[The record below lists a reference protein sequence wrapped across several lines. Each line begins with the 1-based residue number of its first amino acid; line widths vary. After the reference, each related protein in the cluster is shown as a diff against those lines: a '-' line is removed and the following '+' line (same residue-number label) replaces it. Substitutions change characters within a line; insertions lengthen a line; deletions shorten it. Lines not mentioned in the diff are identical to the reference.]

1 VLTLRSVGWAGAL
14 TLAACDA
21 NAFDARA
28 RHAAAEARA
37 DSAATAAI
45 PPGLVDVLTLD
56 MYLRDDYLR
65 TTEGASCVVQ
75 SAPGAPE
82 ERRRVRAPL
91 PDSALVIV
99 YVRSATDT
107 APRRV
112 EVLRRAGSGEQIGV
126 AWTADENDV
135 AVVRWPNGLDRPP
148 EQGVYPRGGPLPR
161 VLRALG
167 RRARAL
173 SCGRD
178 DATAGGH

>member
-1 VLTLRSVGWAGAL
+1 MLTLRSIRWAGAL
-14 TLAACDA
+14 TLVASASCDA

-37 DSAATAAI
+37 DSAAAAAI

-56 MYLRDDYLR
+56 PYLRDDYLR
-65 TTEGASCVVQ
+65 TTEGASCIVQ
-75 SAPGAPE
+75 SARGAPE

-99 YVRSATDT
+99 YVRSAADT

-135 AVVRWPNGLDRPP
+135 AVVRWPNGLARPA
-148 EQGVYPRGGPLPR
+148 EQGRYPRGGPLPR
-161 VLRALG
+161 VLRTIG
-167 RRARAL
+167 RRVLRLDCTGEAA
-173 SCGRD
+173 
-178 DATAGGH
+178 